1 LAGRKLLGEI
11 LVETAGIT
19 PEQVQRAIQLQA
31 KKKNRIGEA
40 LMSLG
45 FVTQEQVTRALC
57 RQNGLPF
64 VNLET
69 PRGKIPPDII
79 AAVTRELALEFQVV
93 PVARKG
99 AMLMVALDDPARV
112 SGLDQLR
119 FRAGLEASPA
129 LTTPEGLRRSLV
141 EYYGVAGGKGV
152 GEAAAEAAPKGA
164 PGADGEEGGAVVRLV
179 EAIITDALRSRAS
192 DIHIEPFGSRVR
204 VRYRIDGYCQEVEG
218 PPKGLQGPLLS
229 RVKLMARM
237 DIAEKRKPQDGRI
250 VITVDGREIDL
261 RVSVLPAYH
270 GESVVMRILDK
281 ERGLVTL
288 KELGFDGEDFA
299 RFSRLIKRPNGLFLV
314 TGPTGSGKT
323 TSLYAALRELNR
335 ADVKIL
341 TAEDPVE
348 YYLSGINQCPVRA
361 NIGLT
366 FARILRSMLRQAPNI
381 ILVGEIRDMETAEI
395 AIQASLTGHLV
406 FSTLHTNDAP
416 SALTRLIDMGVKPF
430 LVSTA
435 VMAIMAQRLVRKL
448 CPECRKVYTPTPTEV
463 RAVGFTPQMIEGRT
477 IYKAGGCGECRG
489 TGYKGRVG
497 IFELFEMES
506 RIRELCFKGAGQLK
520 LREQARLSG
529 GLVSLQ
535 EDGLRKILA
544 GITTID
550 EVLAATAE
558 EHRTEAA

>member
-1 LAGRKLLGEI
+1 MAGRKLLGEI

-19 PEQVQRAIQLQA
+19 PEQVQRGLELQR
-31 KKKNRIGEA
+31 KKKCRVGEA
-40 LMSLG
+40 LVSLKL
-45 FVTQEQVTRALC
+45 VTEEQVTKALC

-69 PRGKIPPDII
+69 PKAKIPADII
-79 AAVTRELALEFQVV
+79 AAIPAELAAEFRVV

-99 AMLMVALDDPARV
+99 AALMVAMDDPEKAG
-112 SGLDQLR
+112 SLDQLR
-119 FRAGLEASPA
+119 FRAGVEALA
-129 LTTPEGLRRSLV
+129 VLTTPEGLRRALE
-141 EYYGVAGGKGV
+141 EYYG
-152 GEAAAEAAPKGA
+152 AAAGPGAAPEVERSAGQEDL
-164 PGADGEEGGAVVRLV
+164 DGEEGPVVRLV
-179 EAIITDALRSRAS
+179 EGIIADALRSRAS
-192 DIHIEPFGSRVR
+192 DIHVEPFGSRVR
-204 VRYRIDGYCQEVEG
+204 VRYRIDGYCQEVDG
-218 PPKGLQGPLLS
+218 PPKNLQGPLLS
-229 RVKLMARM
+229 RIKLMARM

-250 VITVDGREIDL
+250 VIVVDNREIDL

-270 GESVVMRILDK
+270 GEAIVMRILDK

-288 KELGFDGEDFA
+288 QELGFDGEDFQ

-335 ADVKIL
+335 PDVKIL

-361 NIGLT
+361 GIGLT

-381 ILVGEIRDMETAEI
+381 ILVGEIRDLETAEI

-448 CPECRKVYTPTPTEV
+448 CPHCRQPSMPTPTEM
-463 RAVGFTPQMIEGRT
+463 RAVGLTPSMLEGKT
-477 IYKAGGCGECRG
+477 LYKAAGCGECRN

-497 IFELFEMES
+497 IFELFEMDP
-506 RIRELCFKGAGQLK
+506 RMRELCFKGAGTLK
-520 LREQARLSG
+520 LREQAKLSG

-535 EDGLRKILA
+535 EDGVRKMLA
-544 GITTID
+544 GTTTVD
-550 EVLAATAE
+550 EIMVATAE

>member
-1 LAGRKLLGEI
+1 MAGRKLLGEI
-11 LVETAGIT
+11 LVETAGLT
-19 PEQVQRAIQLQA
+19 TEQVQRGLELQR

-40 LMSLG
+40 LVSMK
-45 FVTQEQVTRALC
+45 VTTEEKVTRALC
-57 RQNGLPF
+57 IQNQLKF

-69 PRGKIPPDII
+69 PKSKIPADII
-79 AAVTRELALEFQVV
+79 GSIPADLALEFRVV
-93 PVARKG
+93 PVARKDG
-99 AMLMVALDDPARV
+99 LLLVAVDDPERV
-112 SGLDQLR
+112 ASLDQLR
-119 FRAGLEASPA
+119 FRAGVETSAV
-129 LTTPEGLRRSLV
+129 LTTPEGLRRSLE
-141 EYYGVAGGKGV
+141 EYYGVAPPARSREEVEGTGT
-152 GEAAAEAAPKGA
+152 EGA
-164 PGADGEEGGAVVRLV
+164 IDGEEGPVVRLV
-179 EAIITDALRSRAS
+179 EAIIADALRQRAS
-192 DIHIEPFGSRVR
+192 DIHVEPFGTRVR

-218 PPKGLQGPLLS
+218 PPKNLQGPLLS
-229 RVKLMARM
+229 RIKLMARM

-250 VITVDGREIDL
+250 VINVDNREIDL

-270 GESVVMRILDK
+270 GEAIVMRILDK

-288 KELGFDGEDFA
+288 QELGFDGEDFQ
-299 RFSRLIKRPNGLFLV
+299 RFNRLIKRPNGLFLV

-323 TSLYAALRELNR
+323 TTLYAALRELNR
-335 ADVKIL
+335 PDVKIL

-361 NIGLT
+361 GIGLT

-416 SALTRLIDMGVKPF
+416 SALTRLVDMGVKPF

-448 CPECRKVYTPTPTEV
+448 CTVCRQPYMPTPSDMRAVGLTPGMMEGRTLFKSVGCPECRN
-463 RAVGFTPQMIEGRT
+463 
-477 IYKAGGCGECRG
+477 
-489 TGYKGRVG
+489 TGYRGRVG

-506 RIRELCFKGAGQLK
+506 RIRELCFHGAGTLK
-520 LREQARLSG
+520 LRDQARLSG

-535 EDGLRKILA
+535 EDGVRKLLGGVTTVDEIL
-544 GITTID
+544 T
-550 EVLAATAE
+550 ATAE
-558 EHRTEAA
+558 EARGEAA

>member
-1 LAGRKLLGEI
+1 MAGRKLLGEI
-11 LVETAGIT
+11 LVETAGLT
-19 PEQVQRAIQLQA
+19 PEQVQRGMELQR
-31 KKKNRIGEA
+31 KKKCRIGEA
-40 LMSLG
+40 LVSMKL
-45 FVTQEQVTRALC
+45 VTEEQVTKALC

-69 PRGKIPPDII
+69 PKAKIPADIV
-79 AAVTRELALEFQVV
+79 AAIPKELAIEFQVM
-93 PVARKG
+93 PVAKKAG
-99 AMLMVALDDPARV
+99 ILLVAMDDPERAG
-112 SGLDQLR
+112 GLDQLR
-119 FRAGLEASPA
+119 FRAGVEAQA
-129 LTTPEGLRRSLV
+129 VLTTPEGLRRALE
-141 EYYGVAGGKGV
+141 EYYGAAGPPRASAE
-152 GEAAAEAAPKGA
+152 EAGA
-164 PGADGEEGGAVVRLV
+164 TGGGDIDGEEGPVVRLV
-179 EAIITDALRSRAS
+179 EAIIADALRSRAS
-192 DIHIEPFGSRVR
+192 DIHVEPFGTKVR

-218 PPKGLQGPLLS
+218 PPKNLQGPLLS
-229 RVKLMARM
+229 RIKLMARM

-250 VITVDGREIDL
+250 VITVDNREIDL

-270 GESVVMRILDK
+270 GEAIVMRILDK

-288 KELGFDGEDFA
+288 QELGFDGEDHQ

-335 ADVKIL
+335 PDVKIL

-361 NIGLT
+361 GIGLT

-381 ILVGEIRDMETAEI
+381 ILVGEIRDIETAEI

-448 CPECRKVYTPTPTEV
+448 CSHCRAPMVPTPTEM
-463 RAVGFTPQMIEGRT
+463 RAVGLQPSMLEGKT
-477 IYKAGGCGECRG
+477 LYKAVGCPECRS
-489 TGYKGRVG
+489 TGYRGRVG
-497 IFELFEMES
+497 IFELFEMDP
-506 RIRELCFKGAGQLK
+506 RMRELCFKGAGTLK

-535 EDGLRKILA
+535 EDGIRKVLN
-544 GITTID
+544 GTTTID
-550 EVLAATAE
+550 EILAATAE
-558 EHRTEAA
+558 NARTEAA